1 MGKENG
7 YMLIMLMVAIL
18 VMSIALLAVAPLW
31 ETEVQRENEEEL
43 IFRGHQ
49 VVEAVRLY
57 QIKHP
62 GTLPGS
68 LEVLVEERCLR
79 KPFRDPMTI
88 QGEWN
93 IILNIGTG
101 EGVQEGAQEGAQEGG
116 GQVPSPT
123 QVLVARQS
131 DLASIENPMIIGV
144 VSRSTKK
151 SFRIYNNQE
160 SYDKWLFFYGQ
171 DPNKLPEI
179 VYYGQPARE
188 EKQE

>member
-1 MGKENG
+1 MSMAKENG
-7 YMLIMLMVAIL
+7 YMLIMLMVAVL

-57 QIKHP
+57 QAKHP
-62 GTLPGS
+62 GTFPRD
-68 LEVLVEERCLR
+68 LEILVEERCLR
-79 KPFRDPMTI
+79 KAFRDPMTI

-93 IILNIGTG
+93 IILLVGPAQ
-101 EGVQEGAQEGAQEGG
+101 GVPLSARQAS
-116 GQVPSPT
+116 SPQ
-123 QVLVARQS
+123 QVLVARLS
-131 DLASIENPMIIGV
+131 DLASIDNPMIIGV
-144 VSRSTKK
+144 VSTSTKR

-171 DPNKLPEI
+171 DPNKMPEI
-179 VYYGQPARE
+179 IYFGQPAQK